1 MSLNCKN
8 CGATIAAEDSRCPYC
23 GSLNAKETYSG
34 LSEKPI
40 KTAVNE
46 INSFV
51 DPISNYKSSE
61 NSIKPNFLV
70 EQSDVSSDDKMWI
83 GIGVVILV
91 VVFFLFL

>member
-1 MSLNCKN
+1 MSSNCKN
-8 CGATIAAEDSRCPYC
+8 CGATIAAEGSPCPYC
-23 GSLNAKETYSG
+23 GSVNPKETSDG

-51 DPISNYKSSE
+51 DPISNYKSSD
-61 NSIKPNFLV
+61 NSIKPNFSV
-70 EQSDVSSDDKMWI
+70 EQSGFSSSDKIWI

-91 VVFFLFL
+91 AVFFSFL